1 MIEDNRN
8 AARKA
13 FKWIATKTPVPSQGF
28 FAKVMWLT
36 GKSLVAV
43 GELDLS
49 HLK

>member
-1 MIEDNRN
+1 MLPERHSSELQQ
-8 AARKA
+8 KGQSPP
-13 FKWIATKTPVPSQGF
+13 KVF